1 MAATAA
7 ATRAPAAA
15 GGFTAVELE
24 MFAGVLLRAVRYGQA
39 LPVRLCGLNRVP
51 PAASPRLAAGPDRA
65 PAACARL
72 PRACAQ
78 RTRWLRLCRS
88 LASRRSVASGAPTA
102 PSRWC
107 MRCAAQPARLDGPVG
122 RAVCVRRACDFRAEH
137 AMPRPAEDRP
147 THDKTA
153 PALRSRR
160 CRPRCPC
167 GWRCI
172 SSSASFAPSGPLP
185 ASRPRTRCAFAPCSV
200 SCGGHRVFAR
210 SGCQVMR
217 N

>member
-88 LASRRSVASGAPTA
+88 LASRRSAASGAPTA

-107 MRCAAQPARLDGPVG
+107 MRCAAQPARLDGPGG

-137 AMPRPAEDRP
+137 AMPCHAPLKIARLTIKRPRHCAAEDADRGAP
-147 THDKTA
+147 VAGDASQAAQVLHHQVHCPRRVHARAAHSHPAPFPAAGTA
-153 PALRSRR
+153 SLL
-160 CRPRCPC
+160 
-167 GWRCI
+167 
-172 SSSASFAPSGPLP
+172 APG
-185 ASRPRTRCAFAPCSV
+185 
-200 SCGGHRVFAR
+200 AR
-210 SGCQVMR
+210 
-217 N
+217 